1 MNLQRIPDCRALLL
15 TALLCAGTAPALAQP
30 DTSPAAPPRPREAV
44 RGADLLTEAERAD
57 ICARLRSATSAQE
70 RQAIMQRTHDLIAT
84 RASERGVT
92 LRHGGSGNRRMG
104 MNDRFGSRYGMDC
117 SPRAAGATAA
127 DGMPAP
133 RDADGVR
140 YLTGGVGQDEA
151 AYLRKASGNYSL
163 RLTFTGSGGQYL
175 AGVDTYIY
183 DSRGKQRFAVVSDGP
198 FLFVQLPPGRYR
210 VVASAD
216 GKEREQTLVVP
227 AKGGVS
233 RTMRLT
239 PAS

>member
-1 MNLQRIPDCRALLL
+1 MNLQRVFGCRTLLL
-15 TALLCAGTAPALAQP
+15 AALLCAGTAPALAQP
-30 DTSPAAPPRPREAV
+30 DPSPAAPRPREAV

-70 RQAIMQRTHDLIAT
+70 RQVIMQRTHDLIAT

-92 LRHGGSGNRRMG
+92 LRHSGSDNRRMG

-117 SPRAAGATAA
+117 SPRGAGATTS

-151 AYLRKASGNYSL
+151 AYLRKASGDYSV
-163 RLTFTGSGGQYL
+163 RLTFTGSAGQYL
-175 AGVDTYIY
+175 AGVDTHIY
-183 DSRGKQRFAVVSDGP
+183 DSHGKQRFAAVSDGP

-210 VVASAD
+210 IVASAD

-233 RTMRLT
+233 STMRWA

>member
-1 MNLQRIPDCRALLL
+1 MNFQRIPGCRGLLLAALLW
-15 TALLCAGTAPALAQP
+15 ACTAPAQAQP
-30 DTSPAAPPRPREAV
+30 DPSPAAPQPREAV
-44 RGADLLTEAERAD
+44 RGADLLTGTERAD
-57 ICARLRSATSAQE
+57 ICARLRGATSAQE

-92 LRHGGSGNRRMG
+92 LRQGRHGHPGMG
-104 MNDRFGSRYGMDC
+104 MNDRFGNRYGMDC
-117 SPRAAGATAA
+117 SPSAAAATAA

-133 RDADGVR
+133 RDAGGVR

-151 AYLRKASGNYSL
+151 AYILKAGGDYSL
-163 RLTFTGSGGQYL
+163 RLTFTGSSGQYL
-175 AGVDTYIY
+175 ADVDTQIY
-183 DSRGKQRFAVVSDGP
+183 DSSGKERFAAVSDGP

-210 VVASAD
+210 VVATAD
-216 GKEREQTLVVP
+216 GKAREQTLMVP

-233 RTMRLT
+233 RTLRWT